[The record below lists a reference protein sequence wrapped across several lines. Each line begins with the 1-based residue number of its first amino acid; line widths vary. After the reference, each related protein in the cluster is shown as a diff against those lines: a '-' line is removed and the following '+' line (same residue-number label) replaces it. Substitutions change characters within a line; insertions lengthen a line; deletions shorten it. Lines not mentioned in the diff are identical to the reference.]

1 MVTLSMET
9 DVFSNVQNLKIIL
22 EIIVSVNLTIITQPL
37 EDALHAHLNQ
47 DQMPKEHSAFA
58 TKDLCTMKIED
69 VLKKEF

>member
-37 EDALHAHLNQ
+37 EDALHAHLTQ
-47 DQMPKEHSAFA
+47 DQMPKEHCAFA
-58 TKDLCTMKIED
+58 TKDL
-69 VLKKEF
+69 